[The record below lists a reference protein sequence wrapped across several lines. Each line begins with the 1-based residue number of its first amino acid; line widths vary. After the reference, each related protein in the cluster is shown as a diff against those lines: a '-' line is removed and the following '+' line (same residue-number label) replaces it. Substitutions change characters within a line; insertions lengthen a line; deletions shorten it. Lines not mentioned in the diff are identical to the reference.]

1 MKNKQGN
8 AGFFF
13 TLLFKEL
20 TFLST
25 VLNSQIRI
33 RRQFFEFVSIIILLS
48 VPIES
53 LKYLFP

>member
-8 AGFFF
+8 VGFFF
-13 TLLFKEL
+13 TLLFKS
-20 TFLST
+20 LST

>member
-13 TLLFKEL
+13 TLLFKS
-20 TFLST
+20 LST

-33 RRQFFEFVSIIILLS
+33 RRQFSEFVSIIILLS